1 MVWLILAVALV
12 VLLAVWVTWTA
23 NRIDRLDARAA
34 AARSSLDAQLVRR
47 AAGARVIAEADVA
60 TLGEGPAERL
70 RRAAQEALVADDT
83 GREAAENDLG
93 RILSQLEVTDPARLA
108 ELREASSRVG
118 IARSFYNDAVR
129 DLHGLRGQR
138 LPRLFRLGARRP
150 LPAFFE
156 IDDRL

>member
-1 MVWLILAVALV
+1 MAWLILAVALV

-47 AAGARVIAEADVA
+47 AAGARVIAEADAA
-60 TLGEGPAERL
+60 TLGSDAQRL
-70 RRAAQEALVADDT
+70 RRAAQEALTADDA

-108 ELREASSRVG
+108 ELREASSRVA

-129 DLHGLRGQR
+129 DVHGLRGQR
-138 LPRLFRLGARRP
+138 LPRLFHLGARRP
-150 LPAFFE
+150 LPSFFE